1 MDRKRLSRL
10 AAVVITLAVAAG
22 GCSNVSEEPSV
33 SESTESS
40 AEFSETTS
48 VTSESET
55 TSYETTTTV
64 FETDETETSSEGS
77 ETETDASETDISEDD
92 EETDTELSET
102 EETTTSRSWSE
113 TNSSGTMYIAVDC
126 VGREAADNNSTIITK
141 FQKGDVVEISALTDS
156 GFYKIKGGGYIHSE
170 YLTDNP
176 VSETSVTTTEET
188 VKTTKKTTAET
199 TEKTTSEETSE
210 IFIDDDNNNI
220 STEDTSSS
228 AKYTKRYAYNQLNAS
243 EKQLYGDIV
252 KAAEKL
258 ENAVVIPD
266 GMEKNDALKV
276 YMIVYNEEPQ
286 LFWLSSSV
294 SVSGS
299 TMTVSYKAT
308 SSEIKKMQEEIDAN
322 AAPVVA
328 KVNGA
333 SSDYEK
339 FKIIYEYVVLNNTFS
354 LSSAGYN
361 PSIYNAFTK
370 SGELQCAG
378 YAKAVQ
384 YLCDLTGL
392 ESTVVV
398 GTNSEGESHAWNVV
412 YCGDGYYN
420 LDSTWGDPIN
430 TFDNKYIR
438 HTYFLVPDSQIHD
451 ISHFNVSCFFT
462 SNGTKIKCFDPPKC
476 TKTAYNYFLQ
486 EGLYFKDYDS
496 ADAAIK
502 AQIKKAVANKENVI
516 QIRVSN
522 EELFNQLTTG
532 SAPGAYQKYAKSLS
546 SSVKSIGK
554 FTSQTYKTTGVVTIE
569 IFYN

>member
-22 GCSNVSEEPSV
+22 GCSNVAEEPSV

-40 AEFSETTS
+40 AEFSETTT
-48 VTSESET
+48 VTSDT
-55 TSYETTTTV
+55 QTSLTETTTTV
-64 FETDETETSSEGS
+64 SETDETEVSESSEILS
-77 ETETDASETDISEDD
+77 DTEADASETDISEDG
-92 EETDTELSET
+92 EETETEPSET

-176 VSETSVTTTEET
+176 VSETSVTTAEET
-188 VKTTKKTTAET
+188 AKTTKKTTAKT
-199 TEKTTSEETSE
+199 TEQTTSAETSE
-210 IFIDDDNNNI
+210 IFIDDDDS
-220 STEDTSSS
+220 STADSSSS
-228 AKYTKRYAYNQLNAS
+228 AKYTSRYAYNQLSAS

-252 KAAEKL
+252 AAAEKL

-294 SVSGS
+294 TISGS
-299 TMTVSYKAT
+299 TMTVGYKAT

-322 AAPVVA
+322 ASPVVA

-370 SGELQCAG
+370 SGEL
-378 YAKAVQ
+378 
-384 YLCDLTGL
+384 
-392 ESTVVV
+392 
-398 GTNSEGESHAWNVV
+398 
-412 YCGDGYYN
+412 
-420 LDSTWGDPIN
+420 
-430 TFDNKYIR
+430 
-438 HTYFLVPDSQIHD
+438 
-451 ISHFNVSCFFT
+451 
-462 SNGTKIKCFDPPKC
+462 
-476 TKTAYNYFLQ
+476 
-486 EGLYFKDYDS
+486 
-496 ADAAIK
+496 
-502 AQIKKAVANKENVI
+502 
-516 QIRVSN
+516 
-522 EELFNQLTTG
+522 
-532 SAPGAYQKYAKSLS
+532 
-546 SSVKSIGK
+546 
-554 FTSQTYKTTGVVTIE
+554 
-569 IFYN
+569 